1 MKAFYNDPK
10 IQKKYIDRVRAHQKA
25 DEIIQGK
32 YWENGKGCAVGC
44 IVEKP
49 VNAHQALEKELQIP
63 QMLGHL
69 ADRIFEGLTV
79 EEAKKFPLRFI
90 KAISLGSDL
99 SKVGYKFQVWLL
111 VDKHNGIIQWANE
124 ETKKIIIEIAE
135 LHKALADGK
144 KIDCSAA
151 ESAAESAWSA
161 AESAAGSAAESAES
175 AGSAAESAGSAAKSA
190 AGSAAESAAG
200 SAARSAARSAGS
212 ATWSAAWSAAWS
224 AHCMKMADKLIQLL
238 KEAK

>member
-151 ESAAESAWSA
+151 ESAAET
-161 AESAAGSAAESAES
+161 AAGSAAGAAAVA
-175 AGSAAESAGSAAKSA
+175 AGSA
-190 AGSAAESAAG
+190 AGSAAESAAE
-200 SAARSAARSAGS
+200 SARSAAAESAAESAGS